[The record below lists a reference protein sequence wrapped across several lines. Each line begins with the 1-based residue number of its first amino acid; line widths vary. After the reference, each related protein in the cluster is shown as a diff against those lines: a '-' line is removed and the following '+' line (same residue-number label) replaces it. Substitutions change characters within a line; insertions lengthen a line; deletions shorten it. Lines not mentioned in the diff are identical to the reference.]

1 MTAALAVG
9 MAGVPAT
16 VNALDLGDTVDR
28 ATGSIS
34 KATRSVTRSVSKTV
48 GSTTKSVSKTVGS
61 TTNSLSGTVSSTVGS
76 TTNAVGS
83 TVGSLG
89 TGSGGTS
96 GSGSSGGTSGVLSN
110 YQLLSLGLES
120 NPPAA
125 GQTGNT
131 VTPAYV
137 RALVSGLD
145 RFERQELQVRCDSVL
160 RSPKAYDRE
169 LIQLCQILASI

>member
-1 MTAALAVG
+1 MKTSNILMAAALAVG

-28 ATGSIS
+28 TTRSVS

-48 GSTTKSVSKTVGS
+48 GSTTNSLSRTVGS
-61 TTNSLSGTVSSTVGS
+61 TTNS
-76 TTNAVGS
+76 VGS
-83 TVGSLG
+83 TVGSLSG
-89 TGSGGTS
+89 SGSGGTS
-96 GSGSSGGTSGVLSN
+96 GSGSSGGPSGVLSN

-120 NPPAA
+120 NPPAT
-125 GQTGNT
+125 GQADKT
-131 VTPAYV
+131 VTPSYV
-137 RALVSGLD
+137 RTLVSGLD
-145 RFERQELQVRCDSVL
+145 RIERQQLQVRCDSVL